1 MTNTASTVVPAGAF
15 PPVQKVAPTKPRA
28 ASRKKLPVPVALSIG
43 WLVLLALA
51 IAFFPILPLPDPSR
65 SDYAA
70 ISAPLFSPGHIL
82 GTDEIGRDMLSRLI
96 VGAQVSLT
104 AGIGSIVVAV
114 AIGSILGIA
123 AGFFGGITNRII
135 SGALDIMLAF
145 PAIVALIALSVF
157 LGTGLW
163 TIVIGIGIVASP
175 AVARVARSST
185 LLYVNRDFVVA
196 ARSMGAGNFRILI
209 REILP
214 NVVVPILAY
223 ATVLIA
229 VAIVAEA
236 SLSFLGLG
244 VPPPTS
250 SWGSMMGTGRAELA
264 SHPHIVLVPAAT
276 MFITLLALNF
286 MAEYFAKRF
295 DIKEAAL

>member
-1 MTNTASTVVPAGAF
+1 MSNVLNTAGVVE
-15 PPVQKVAPTKPRA
+15 TKPSLSRA
-28 ASRKKLPVPVALSIG
+28 RRTEHSGKRKKLPLPVTLSIG
-43 WLVLLALA
+43 WLALLGLA
-51 IAFFPILPLPDPSR
+51 IAFFPVLPLPDPTR
-65 SDYAA
+65 SDYSAIAA
-70 ISAPLFSPGHIL
+70 PMFSSGHIF
-82 GTDEIGRDMLSRLI
+82 GTDEIGRDILSRLI

-104 AGIGSIVVAV
+104 AGIGSILVAV
-114 AIGSILGIA
+114 LIGSTLGIA

-135 SGALDIMLAF
+135 SGVLDIMLAF

-185 LLYVNRDFVVA
+185 LLFVNRDFVVA
-196 ARSMGAGNFRILI
+196 ARSMGAGSLRILV

-214 NVVVPILAY
+214 NVVVPIVAY

-264 SHPHIVLVPAAT
+264 SHPHIVLIPAAT
-276 MFITLLALNF
+276 MFVTLLALNF
-286 MAEYFAKRF
+286 LAEYLGKRF

>member
-1 MTNTASTVVPAGAF
+1 MSTDIKNLPPASQPAQLA
-15 PPVQKVAPTKPRA
+15 VTK
-28 ASRKKLPVPVALSIG
+28 ASRKRKAKRRPLALTLSVA
-43 WLVLLALA
+43 WLVILFGSIIL
-51 IAFFPILPLPDPSR
+51 FPLLPLPDPAR

-70 ISAPLFSPGHIL
+70 IGALPFSPGHIL

-104 AGIGSIVVAV
+104 AGIGAILVAV
-114 AIGSILGIA
+114 IIGSTLGIC
-123 AGFFGGITNRII
+123 AGFFGGWVNRVI

-145 PAIVALIALSVF
+145 PSIVALIALSVF
-157 LGTGLW
+157 MGPGLW
-163 TIVIGIGIVASP
+163 TIIIGIGIVASP
-175 AVARVARSST
+175 ALARVARSAT
-185 LLYVNRDFVVA
+185 LTFVNRDFVVA
-196 ARSMGAGNFRILI
+196 ARSMGASSLRILF

-214 NVVVPILAY
+214 NVIVPIIAY
-223 ATVLIA
+223 ATVMIA

-244 VPPPTS
+244 VPPPAA
-250 SWGSMMGTGRAELA
+250 SWGSMMGTGRAEL
-264 SHPHIVLVPAAT
+264 STLPHIVLLPAAT

-286 MAEYFAKRF
+286 LAEFFSKRF